1 MADFHKALPRLLG
14 TLAAL
19 VLLCANALAQTLS
32 APVFE
37 EERSSE
43 FKYDDATGLLIEE
56 RIEPTKA
63 ALCVVT
69 SYQLDPYG
77 NRKQTTTSNC
87 ADTSLQRVASASYS
101 NAAQP
106 DGTLNGSYAT
116 SVWNALN
123 HAETKLVDPRFGLAT
138 SQTGPNG
145 LTTTWELDALGRK
158 VKETR
163 ADGSF
168 SRVWFCYVSPA
179 IFDKTSNSPG
189 CPGSGGPAMENAPAT
204 DPVPANAM
212 SFVHT
217 QSYGANGT
225 VSGPW
230 TRAYQ
235 DVRGRTMRS
244 VTQAFDCNP
253 GNTSATCR
261 LIVADTLY
269 NQNGAAVLTTQP
281 YFLDTLSSGI
291 NGSGYGFTYTQFD
304 VIGRPAAVYTAR
316 SAPRSHP
323 RR

>member
-1 MADFHKALPRLLG
+1 MSDFHKALPRLLG

-138 SQTGPNG
+138 SQT
-145 LTTTWELDALGRK
+145 
-158 VKETR
+158 
-163 ADGSF
+163 
-168 SRVWFCYVSPA
+168 
-179 IFDKTSNSPG
+179 
-189 CPGSGGPAMENAPAT
+189 
-204 DPVPANAM
+204 
-212 SFVHT
+212 
-217 QSYGANGT
+217 
-225 VSGPW
+225 
-230 TRAYQ
+230 
-235 DVRGRTMRS
+235 
-244 VTQAFDCNP
+244 
-253 GNTSATCR
+253 
-261 LIVADTLY
+261 
-269 NQNGAAVLTTQP
+269 
-281 YFLDTLSSGI
+281 
-291 NGSGYGFTYTQFD
+291 
-304 VIGRPAAVYTAR
+304 AR
-316 SAPRSHP
+316 MD
-323 RR
+323 